1 MESKEQREMT
11 SENLLE
17 LNDLKTYFFTS
28 RGVVKAVDG
37 VSFTIKEAET
47 LGLVGESGCGKTI
60 TCLSIL
66 RLVPAPAGRIVG
78 GEIIFEGE
86 NLLSMSEKE
95 MRNIRGRKISM
106 ILQDPMVSL
115 NPVFTVGD
123 QVAEPVR
130 IHQKLTPRLVWEK
143 VKEMLTLVRI
153 PSPEVRMKEYPH
165 QMSGGM
171 RQRIVGA
178 MVLSCQPRLLIADE
192 PTTSLDVTIQAQ
204 FLKLLKEIQ
213 QQQNLAMIMVTH
225 DLGIVAKVC
234 DRVAVMYA
242 GKIVEIGGVRD
253 IFYSPAHP
261 YTKALLGSLPKMD
274 VKEERLY
281 TIEGQPPEL
290 HDLPPGCSFSP
301 RCPHVEE
308 ICKQEY
314 PPQSIIKD
322 GHLVN
327 CWLCA
332 SRKG

>member
-1 MESKEQREMT
+1 MSL
-11 SENLLE
+11 ENVLE
-17 LNDLKTYFFTS
+17 VKDLKTYFFTN

-37 VSFTIKEAET
+37 VSFRLKAGET
-47 LGLVGESGCGKTI
+47 LGLVGESGCGKSI

-66 RLVPAPAGRIVG
+66 KLVPAPAGRIVG

-86 NLLSMSEKE
+86 NLLPKSERE
-95 MRNIRGRKISM
+95 MRRIRGRKISM

-115 NPVFTVGD
+115 NPLYTTGE
-123 QVAEPVR
+123 QVAEPVK
-130 IHQKLTPRLVWEK
+130 IHQKLAPNLVWEK
-143 VKEMLTLVRI
+143 VKEMLGLVKI

-213 QQQNLAMIMVTH
+213 QEQNLSMIIVTH
-225 DLGIVAKVC
+225 DLGIIAKVC

-242 GKIVEIGGVRD
+242 GRIVENGDVRE

-261 YTKALLGSLPKMD
+261 YTKALLGSLPKME

-301 RCPHVEE
+301 RCPNVKE

-322 GHLVN
+322 EHLVH
-327 CWLCA
+327 CWLFT
-332 SRKG
+332 SSKDK

>member
-1 MESKEQREMT
+1 MS
-11 SENLLE
+11 SENVLE
-17 LNDLKTYFFTS
+17 IKDLKTYFFTS

-37 VSFTIKEAET
+37 VSFTIKEGET

-66 RLVPAPAGRIVG
+66 RLVPPPAGRITG

-86 NLLSMSEKE
+86 NLLSKSEKE

-115 NPVFTVGD
+115 NPVYTIGD
-123 QVAEPVR
+123 QVAEPVK
-130 IHQKLTPRLVWEK
+130 IHQRLTPRLAWEK
-143 VKEMLTLVRI
+143 VKEMLRLVRI

-171 RQRIVGA
+171 RQRVVGA

-192 PTTSLDVTIQAQ
+192 PTTSLDVTIQSQ

-225 DLGIVAKVC
+225 DLGIIAKVC

-242 GKIVEIGGVRD
+242 GKIIEIGDVRE

-261 YTKALLGSLPKMD
+261 YTKALLGSLPKME

-290 HDLPPGCSFSP
+290 HALPPGCSFSP
-301 RCPHVEE
+301 RCPDVEE

>member
-1 MESKEQREMT
+1 MS
-11 SENLLE
+11 SENVLE
-17 LNDLKTYFFTS
+17 VKDLKTYFFTN

-37 VSFTIKEAET
+37 VSFTIKEGET

-66 RLVPAPAGRIVG
+66 NLAPPPAGRIVG

-86 NLLSMSEKE
+86 DLLSMSEKE

-115 NPVFTVGD
+115 NPVYTIGD
-123 QVAEPVR
+123 QVAEPVK
-130 IHQKLTPRLVWEK
+130 IHQRLTPQLAREK

-171 RQRIVGA
+171 RQRVVGA

-213 QQQNLAMIMVTH
+213 QEQNLAMIMVTH

-242 GKIVEIGGVRD
+242 GRIVETGDVRE

-290 HDLPPGCSFSP
+290 HALPPGCSFSP
-301 RCPHVEE
+301 RCPDVIE

-314 PPQSIIKD
+314 PPQSIIED

>member
-1 MESKEQREMT
+1 MS
-11 SENLLE
+11 SENVLE
-17 LNDLKTYFFTS
+17 VKDLKTYFFTS

-37 VSFTIKEAET
+37 VSFKLKAGET
-47 LGLVGESGCGKTI
+47 LGLVGESGCGKSI

-66 RLVPAPAGRIVG
+66 KLVPQPAGRIVG

-86 NLLSMSEKE
+86 NLLPKSEGE
-95 MRNIRGRKISM
+95 MRRIRGRKMSM

-115 NPVFTVGD
+115 NPLYTTGE
-123 QVAEPVR
+123 QVAEPVK
-130 IHQKLTPRLVWEK
+130 IHQKLPPKLVWEK
-143 VKEMLTLVRI
+143 VKEMLGLVRI
-153 PSPEVRMKEYPH
+153 PSPEVRMREYPH

-213 QQQNLAMIMVTH
+213 QEKKLSLIIVTH

-242 GKIVEIGGVRD
+242 GKIVETGDVRE
-253 IFYSPAHP
+253 IFYNPGHP
-261 YTKALLGSLPKMD
+261 YTKALLGSLPKME

-301 RCPHVEE
+301 RCPDVKE

-322 GHLVN
+322 GHLVH
-327 CWLCA
+327 CWLFI
-332 SRKG
+332 SSKDK